1 VVFSAKFNK
10 KVKIPIAAIGR
21 KDERGY
27 AELHEVKFKRKEAKA
42 LKKIECPRKFKNRC
56 LSSNFKII

>member
-1 VVFSAKFNK
+1 VVFSARFNK
-10 KVKIPIAAIGR
+10 KDEILIAIGR

-42 LKKIECPRKFKNRC
+42 
-56 LSSNFKII
+56 